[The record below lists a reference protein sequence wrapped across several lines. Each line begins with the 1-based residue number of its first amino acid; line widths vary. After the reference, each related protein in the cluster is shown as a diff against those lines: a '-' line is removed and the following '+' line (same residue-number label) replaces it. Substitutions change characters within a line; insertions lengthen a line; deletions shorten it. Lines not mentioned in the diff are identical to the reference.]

1 MKIKILTLMA
11 PFAVASVVLMGAAG
25 SARADD
31 EWFMLSEKVLKAT
44 DPSTEIKSEGG
55 RWKKDVKQMKFS
67 VEGGDVELTKVIL
80 HWDNRPDDTFTDLGV
95 VKAGGETAAK
105 EAPGVKS
112 RLKKVTIEYKI
123 LCWRDRH
130 PQGVGI

>member
-1 MKIKILTLMA
+1 MKLRYVVASLGVASILL
-11 PFAVASVVLMGAAG
+11 FGAVAQVGAAN
-25 SARADD
+25 
-31 EWFMLSEKVLKAT
+31 EWFVLSEKVLKAT

-67 VEGGDVELTKVIL
+67 VEGGDVELTKVVL
-80 HWDNRPDDTFTDLGV
+80 HWDNRPDDTFTDLGI

-105 EAPGVKS
+105 EAPGMKS

-123 LCWRDRH
+123 LAGETATLKVWGYD
-130 PQGVGI
+130 